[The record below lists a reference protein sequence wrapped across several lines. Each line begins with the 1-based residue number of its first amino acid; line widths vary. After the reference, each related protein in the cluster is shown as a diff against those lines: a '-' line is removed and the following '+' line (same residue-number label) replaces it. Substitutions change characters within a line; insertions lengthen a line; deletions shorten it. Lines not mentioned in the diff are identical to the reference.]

1 MDPCV
6 LQTLFGPT
14 TILGSLE
21 AADSPTESRVATWS
35 IRSSIGAAHELGRVL
50 AFKGLTA

>member
-1 MDPCV
+1 MDPRV
-6 LQTLFGPT
+6 LQTLFGST

-21 AADSPTESRVATWS
+21 AADSPTKSRAAMWL
-35 IRSSIGAAHELGRVL
+35 IRSSIGAGHELGRVL